1 MCLCTHWKKHSQQL
15 ELEIGIGKFQYMA
28 KCYAGLGF
36 MAEAF
41 EIMIL
46 SFIGPALRSQWTL
59 SPTQE
64 SLMSTVVFTGM
75 LIGAIFWGFI
85 TDSYGRR
92 KGLLIIS
99 IVTAVCAALSTFS
112 PNYNCLLALRMMV
125 RFAVGGGPVY
135 GSWLLEFVPSQ
146 NRGMWT
152 IICTAFWTIGTIHEA
167 LLALIIMPR
176 LGWRWLLALSSIICI
191 TFFICIYSRIS

>member
-1 MCLCTHWKKHSQQL
+1 M
-15 ELEIGIGKFQYMA
+15 EEGKNLL
-28 KCYAGLGF
+28 KNVGLF
-36 MAEAF
+36 
-41 EIMIL
+41 IL
-46 SFIGPALRSQWTL
+46 LALISL
-59 SPTQE
+59 S
-64 SLMSTVVFTGM
+64 V
-75 LIGAIFWGFI
+75 
-85 TDSYGRR
+85 DR

-167 LLALIIMPR
+167 LLALVPCNQISFFLM
-176 LGWRWLLALSSIICI
+176 SS
-191 TFFICIYSRIS
+191 